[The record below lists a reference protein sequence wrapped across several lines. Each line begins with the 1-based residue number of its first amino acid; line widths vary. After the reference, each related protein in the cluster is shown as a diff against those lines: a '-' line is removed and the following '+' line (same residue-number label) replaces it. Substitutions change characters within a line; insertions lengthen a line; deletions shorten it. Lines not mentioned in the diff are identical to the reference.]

1 VKKKAMM
8 AVAVAVAVVMARMYI
23 PWVVN
28 LLLHVLCR
36 PCLSHHL
43 TSVGIPAARSI
54 LNLLLLL
61 LRARVLLLIVLWLL
75 LLLLLLLIILLMLLL
90 LLLLLIILWL
100 LLLLLLLLL
109 IMLWLLLLNR
119 SARLRGLQT
128 CSSHG
133 HQKLGSLANE

>member
-1 VKKKAMM
+1 M

-75 LLLLLLLIILLMLLL
+75 LLLLIILLM

-133 HQKLGSLANE
+133 NQKLGSLSQRVKH